1 MGSASS
7 VAVIL
12 LNWNG
17 YQDTYEC
24 LKSLETLSY
33 SNFHVFLVDND
44 SSDDSFTKL
53 KKDQES
59 GKFNVGLTC
68 IQSGGNL
75 GCAGGNNVGI
85 KRAYEQG
92 FDYYW
97 MLNNDTYVDPDA
109 LSTLVEVI
117 ENDKK
122 VGIVGSKIYYAD
134 TKLLWFAGGSVNPYI
149 GTSKMIG
156 IEEEDKG
163 QYDEQ
168 KEVDF
173 IVGCSMLFSREVI
186 GSIGYLEEDYFIYY
200 EDTDWNLRAKK
211 AGWKIVYVPTSII
224 YHKESSSTKSSDL
237 SPYYAYYLIRN
248 GYLMVSRV
256 NANYKWM
263 AFMYLFIR
271 ILKFH
276 ILYVLKSNNKIRRSS
291 MILKGAFHAL
301 TNKRGQYIN

>member
-33 SNFHVFLVDND
+33 PNFHVFLVDND

-186 GSIGYLEEDYFIYY
+186 ESIGYLEEDYFIYY

-291 MILKGAFHAL
+291 MILKGALHAL